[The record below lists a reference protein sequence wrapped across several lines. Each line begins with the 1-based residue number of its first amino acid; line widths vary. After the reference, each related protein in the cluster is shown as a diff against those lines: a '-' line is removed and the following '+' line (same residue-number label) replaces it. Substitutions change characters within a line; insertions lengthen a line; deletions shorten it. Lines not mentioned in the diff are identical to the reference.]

1 MHLHH
6 ATIPNLLMK
15 KFAPRRKKISPELEE
30 IDYKNV
36 PLLRNFVDGSNRIL
50 GRKSTGLDARKQR
63 MMQKAIKRARAVGIM
78 PY

>member
-1 MHLHH
+1 
-6 ATIPNLLMK
+6 MK
-15 KFAPRRKKISPELEE
+15 KFVPPRRKRISPELSE

-36 PLLRNFVDGSNRIL
+36 QLLRNFVDGSNRIL

-63 MMQKAIKRARAVGIM
+63 LIQKAIKRARALGIM